1 MCSHREFMQTF
12 EENVQFMTK
21 VVAPDD
27 IYQFAEQLHMA
38 GMHLLK
44 CLNDGNLLKP
54 LYENSKETK
63 TWANNLMSY
72 QICKDKKEITPLNV
86 GFREISD

>member
-1 MCSHREFMQTF
+1 MSNHAEFMRSF

-38 GMHLLK
+38 GVHFLRVLNDNDLLK
-44 CLNDGNLLKP
+44 SVYDNCT
-54 LYENSKETK
+54 ESRV
-63 TWANNLMSY
+63 WANNLMSY

>member
-1 MCSHREFMQTF
+1 MQTF

-27 IYQFAEQLHMA
+27 IYQFAEQLHIA
-38 GMHLLK
+38 GVHFLK
-44 CLNDGNLLKP
+44 VLNDNNLLKSV
-54 LYENSKETK
+54 YDNCTESRV
-63 TWANNLMSY
+63 WANNLMSY

>member
-27 IYQFAEQLHMA
+27 IYQFAEQLHIA
-38 GMHLLK
+38 GVHFLK
-44 CLNDGNLLKP
+44 VLNDNNLLKSV
-54 LYENSKETK
+54 YDNCTESRV
-63 TWANNLMSY
+63 WANNLMSY